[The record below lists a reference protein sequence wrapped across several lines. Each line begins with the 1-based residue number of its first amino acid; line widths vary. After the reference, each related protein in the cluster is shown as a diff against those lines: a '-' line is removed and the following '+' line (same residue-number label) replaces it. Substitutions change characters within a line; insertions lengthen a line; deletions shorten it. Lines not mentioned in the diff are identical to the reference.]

1 MPYKGTL
8 VVGWLAEGSMLQ
20 KNIPW
25 GSLFQGRLLGSTHT
39 RTPAKELPAPQ
50 LCPLTTENWLS

>member
-1 MPYKGTL
+1 M
-8 VVGWLAEGSMLQ
+8 VGWLAEGSMLQ
-20 KNIPW
+20 KNVPW

-50 LCPLTTENWLS
+50 LCPLTTGNWLS